1 MGSFRDWDRGVFFGT
16 ASVSAL
22 VLAPAPNMLL
32 NDSSAATFSVM
43 CLDGYNSDN
52 SLFTSSRWD
61 NVSVLF
67 DFFLEDAVAL
77 VGVALVALVGVALV
91 ALVGVALVALV
102 GVALVGVAFVAL
114 VVVWVS
120 ISSLSVVAS
129 LSGDGGCG
137 TLGPGPFKLLLYV
150 RAASSCF
157 LVDFVGFL
165 VLDGMVERVMGIV
178 LIALIAFDYY
188 VAWGCVYISFF
199 VFNFFLNHFQFSNF
213 PIFTKN

>member
-1 MGSFRDWDRGVFFGT
+1 
-16 ASVSAL
+16 
-22 VLAPAPNMLL
+22 MLL

-77 VGVALVALVGVALV
+77 VALVALVGVALVALVGVALV

-102 GVALVGVAFVAL
+102 GVALVAFVAL

-178 LIALIAFDYY
+178 LIALIALIAFDYY
-188 VAWGCVYISFF
+188 VALGCIYISFF

>member
-1 MGSFRDWDRGVFFGT
+1 
-16 ASVSAL
+16 
-22 VLAPAPNMLL
+22 MLL

-77 VGVALVALVGVALV
+77 VALVALVGVALVGVALV
-91 ALVGVALVALV
+91 ALVGVAL
-102 GVALVGVAFVAL
+102 VAFVAL

-178 LIALIAFDYY
+178 LIALIALIAFDYY
-188 VAWGCVYISFF
+188 VALGCIYISFF

>member
-1 MGSFRDWDRGVFFGT
+1 
-16 ASVSAL
+16 
-22 VLAPAPNMLL
+22 MLL

-77 VGVALVALVGVALV
+77 VGLVALTVG
-91 ALVGVALVALV
+91 
-102 GVALVGVAFVAL
+102 
-114 VVVWVS
+114 WVS
-120 ISSLSVVAS
+120 FSSLSVVAS

-150 RAASSCF
+150 RTASSCF
-157 LVDFVGFL
+157 LADFVGFL
-165 VLDGMVERVMGIV
+165 VLDGMVERVMGIAIITLRWDV
-178 LIALIAFDYY
+178 FIFHFLFSI
-188 VAWGCVYISFF
+188 FF
-199 VFNFFLNHFQFSNF
+199 
-213 PIFTKN
+213 